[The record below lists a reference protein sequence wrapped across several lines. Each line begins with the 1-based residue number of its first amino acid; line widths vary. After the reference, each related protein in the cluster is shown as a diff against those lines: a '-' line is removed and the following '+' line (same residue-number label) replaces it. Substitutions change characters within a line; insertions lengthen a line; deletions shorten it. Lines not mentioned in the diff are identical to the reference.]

1 MPANYFVQGMA
12 KEIIQSSARGRA
24 LSWNVCLFMDAYIRT
39 GQAQVT
45 RIARAFCGLLEGHG
59 NSICSILTEGK
70 Q

>member
-1 MPANYFVQGMA
+1 MQ
-12 KEIIQSSARGRA
+12 KEEHRA
-24 LSWNVCLFMDAYIRT
+24 EMYACMFMDDYSRT
-39 GQAQVT
+39 GQAQVP